1 MPTKPDIP
9 HDHVSAWRRNNAR
22 DYAPVEHGL
31 PVREE
36 SITQIGTG
44 EFLTDSALVSSRDT
58 ALYRVQVGV
67 RSVGVTVLDPDYLAF
82 VIPVSWQGEY
92 ILNGEAARSTR
103 IYMPGDSKS
112 FYIRGDSRET
122 FGVVLRRDQF
132 IETVAALRGIG
143 PEDVNPNETAI
154 ELTSAAANI
163 LRMRLAMILDQH
175 ENELMCQS
183 LDKELFGL
191 ITDAYLSGCPEADS
205 KPGRI
210 QSPERIVRKAEERF
224 MAAVEGE
231 AISLADLCAAAGVSK
246 SALYTAFHNICGDPP
261 IEYFRKRRFMRA
273 RSILLKSSPQR
284 GAVKRSALEVGFTEL
299 GRFSVEYRRLFGES
313 PSATLRKA
321 VD

>member
-143 PEDVNPNETAI
+143 PEDVNPNETTI

-163 LRMRLAMILDQH
+163 LRLRLAMILDQH

-224 MAAVEGE
+224 MAAEGE

-246 SALYTAFHNICGDPP
+246 SALYTAFHNICGEPP
-261 IEYFRKRRFMRA
+261 LEYFRKRRLMRA
-273 RSILLKSSPQR
+273 RTILLNTSPGW
-284 GAVKRSALEVGFTEL
+284 GAVKRAALDVGLTEL

>member
-1 MPTKPDIP
+1 MLKKRDIP
-9 HDHVSAWRRNNAR
+9 HDHVSAWRHNNAR
-22 DYAPVEHGL
+22 DYTPVEHGL

-36 SITQIGTG
+36 SIIQTGTG

-58 ALYRVQVGV
+58 ALYRVGVGV
-67 RSVGVTVLDPDYLAF
+67 RSVGVTVMDPDYQAF
-82 VIPVSWQGEY
+82 AIPVSWQGEY
-92 ILNGEAARSTR
+92 VINGEAARSTR

-112 FYIRGDSRET
+112 YYIRGDRRET
-122 FGVVLRRDQF
+122 FGVILRRDQF
-132 IETVAALRGIG
+132 IETVAALRGVG
-143 PEDVNPNETAI
+143 PEDVYLNEPAI

-163 LRMRLAMILDQH
+163 LRLRLATIFDQSRD
-175 ENELMCQS
+175 ELERLN

-191 ITDAYLSGCPEADS
+191 MTDAYLSACPEADS

-224 MAAVEGE
+224 MAAEGE
-231 AISLADLCAAAGVSK
+231 AISLADLCAAACVSK
-246 SALYTAFHNICGDPP
+246 SALYTAFHNICGEPP
-261 IEYFRKRRFMRA
+261 LEYFRKRRLMRA
-273 RSILLKSSPQR
+273 RTILLHTSPGW
-284 GAVKRSALEVGFTEL
+284 GAIKRAALDVGLTEL

>member
-1 MPTKPDIP
+1 MPTKPDIQ
-9 HDHVSAWRRNNAR
+9 HDHVSAWQRNNAR
-22 DYAPVEHGL
+22 DYTPVEHGL

-44 EFLTDSALVSSRDT
+44 EFLTDSALISSRDT
-58 ALYRVQVGV
+58 ALYRVRVGV

-82 VIPVSWQGEY
+82 AIPVSWQGEY
-92 ILNGEAARSTR
+92 IINGEAARSTR

-112 FYIRGDSRET
+112 YYIRGDSRET

-132 IETVAALRGIG
+132 IETVAALRGVG
-143 PEDVNPNETAI
+143 PEDVYLNESAI

-163 LRMRLAMILDQH
+163 LRLRLTTIFDQ
-175 ENELMCQS
+175 NRDELARQS

-191 ITDAYLSGCPEADS
+191 MTDAYLSACPEADS

-224 MAAVEGE
+224 MAAEGE

-246 SALYTAFHNICGDPP
+246 SALYTAFHNICGEPP
-261 IEYFRKRRFMRA
+261 LEYFRKRRLMRA
-273 RSILLKSSPQR
+273 RTILLNTSPGW
-284 GAVKRSALEVGFTEL
+284 GAVKRAALDVGLTEL

-313 PSATLRKA
+313 PSATLRKTI
-321 VD
+321 D